1 MTSRHPAIVRVVS
14 PVPGVG
20 LAYTQR
26 DLNASACASAGY
38 SPPPYSAFNLG
49 LHVGD
54 DPAAVH
60 ANRQTLEQALG
71 AKPFWLQQV
80 HGTRVIRVEEENPS
94 DVQLQDGLGPKA
106 DASVST
112 LIGHACA
119 ILTADCLPVLMASGN
134 GRVVGGAHAG
144 WRGLAN
150 GVIESL
156 IDAMQAAS
164 PEDCASGLWAWL
176 GPCIGFDQFEVGEE
190 VVAALKANQAADV
203 DFKPSPA
210 GRWLADMPQI
220 AGRQISLALAARGLR
235 GIEIRNEAACTFSN
249 PSAFYSYRREPK
261 TGRMAALIW
270 RTGDQ

>member
-1 MTSRHPAIVRVVS
+1 MTSRHPAIVRVVC

-26 DLNASACASAGY
+26 GLNASACSSAGD
-38 SPPPYSAFNLG
+38 SPTPYSAFNLG

-54 DPAAVH
+54 DPAAVY
-60 ANRQTLEQALG
+60 ANRQALEQALE
-71 AKPFWLQQV
+71 ARPFWLQQV
-80 HGTRVIRVEEENPS
+80 HGTRVIRVEEEDLS
-94 DVQLQDGLGPKA
+94 DARLQDGLGPKA

-112 LIGHACA
+112 LMGHACA

-134 GRVVGGAHAG
+134 GQVVGGAHAG

-190 VVAALKANQAADV
+190 VVAALKANQAEDV

-220 AGRQISLALAARGLR
+220 ASRQINLALAARGLR
-235 GIEIRNEAACTFSN
+235 GIAISNDAACTFSN
-249 PSAFYSYRREPK
+249 PYAFYSYRREPK

>member
-1 MTSRHPAIVRVVS
+1 MTSHHPAIVRVVS

-26 DLNASACASAGY
+26 GLNASAFASAGE
-38 SPPPYSAFNLG
+38 SPAPYSAFNLG

-60 ANRQTLEQALG
+60 ANRQALEQALG
-71 AKPFWLQQV
+71 ARPFWLQQV
-80 HGTRVIRVEEENPS
+80 HGTNVIRVEEKSLSE
-94 DVQLQDGLGPKA
+94 VGLQDELGPRA

-119 ILTADCLPVLMASGN
+119 ILTADCLPVLMTSGN
-134 GRVVGGAHAG
+134 GQVVGAAHAG

-164 PEDCASGLWAWL
+164 PEACASGLWAWL
-176 GPCIGFDQFEVGEE
+176 GPCIGFNQFEVGEE
-190 VVAALKANQAADV
+190 VVAALKANQAEDV
-203 DFKPSPA
+203 NFKPSPA
-210 GRWLADMPQI
+210 GRWLADMPEI
-220 AGRQISLALAARGLR
+220 ASRQINLALAARGLR
-235 GIEIRNEAACTFSN
+235 GIGISNNAACTLSN

-270 RTGDQ
+270 RTGD